1 MEVIML
7 EERAFYELLNR
18 VVRTLGSESE
28 EEQWVDEDKAMQILG
43 IKSKTT
49 LQRLRNEDKIR
60 FSQPSKKII
69 MYHKPSLYEYLE
81 AHSNV

>member
-18 VVRTLGSESE
+18 VVRTLETDSDESL
-28 EEQWVDEDKAMQILG
+28 WVEEDKAMQILG

-69 MYHKPSLYEYLE
+69 MYYKTSLYEYLE
-81 AHSNV
+81 AHSNL